1 MSPLPPIEQPPH
13 EPEGHKQPVWPW
25 ETESKKPVEKEE
37 NKKDKKEPK
46 KEKEDKPKHEKTTQ
60 EKEPQKTP
68 EEKRSG
74 LIEQALELVAKH
86 EEEPI
91 PRDAPTLARV
101 MIAHRVVHLYEQLQH
116 PDQLPEDTSIE
127 TIEATLDYIVQL
139 DDKFNDP
146 SIETTPEIEASYHE
160 ILELAEATLRE
171 EPHLEKVVAD
181 INNDPNDTAQQR
193 REPDSNFSTNPRQK
207 VDNNEQKPDPIQEE
221 FDRRKTALNNTLA
234 PLAAATALI
243 YSITRLGRKKQK
255 KQQAEAT
262 GSSSDTRGIPQDT
275 VPPSSEFTPPASSS
289 ADQSPAKPSSMPRPE
304 ASFAPGSLPERDQ
317 PLPSREYNPI
327 SPRRHS
333 SAPVA
338 AAAIATTLAV
348 SRSPERKQTPT
359 PTSPNYTAP
368 LTETFT
374 GQQHPETPAPERIT
388 GSDRKIEHMPL
399 LQLLSMAEGI
409 PLGHGRYLRQEFEA
423 GKIDK
428 DGLIKILKARSKGR
442 DYQWE
447 FREQAAQFAALKATS
462 PEFLHNNQATND
474 RTTPASPVDAVAK
487 PTSEER
493 SAFNEE
499 KPSSQ
504 PISLAP
510 PRGDH
515 PLLPKFAGRIQPKP
529 RTAQRIAVITAVAIG
544 GLIGVSLLTG
554 AIFAW
559 LS

>member
-13 EPEGHKQPVWPW
+13 SPEGHKQPTWPW
-25 ETESKKPVEKEE
+25 EIESKKPVEKEE
-37 NKKDKKEPK
+37 NKKDKQEPK
-46 KEKEDKPKHEKTTQ
+46 KEEDKPKREKVTE
-60 EKEPQKTP
+60 EKEPKKTP

-101 MIAHRVVHLYEQLQH
+101 MLAHRVVHLYEQLQH
-116 PDQLPEDTSIE
+116 PDQLPEDISIE
-127 TIEATLDYIVQL
+127 AIEATLDYIVQL

-146 SIETTPEIEASYHE
+146 FIETTPEIEASYHE

-181 INNDPNDTAQQR
+181 INNDVNDTVQPR
-193 REPDSNFSTNPRQK
+193 RESNSNFSTNPRQK
-207 VDNNEQKPDPIQEE
+207 ADNSQQKPDLIQEE
-221 FDRRKTALNNTLA
+221 FDRRKTALNNTFA

-243 YSITRLGRKKQK
+243 YSITHLGRKKQK
-255 KQQAEAT
+255 KQQTEAI
-262 GSSSDTRGIPQDT
+262 GSTSDTQSVSQDT
-275 VPPSSEFTPPASSS
+275 TSPSNEFTPSSS
-289 ADQSPAKPSSMPRPE
+289 ADHSSIHPSSAPRPE
-304 ASFAPGSLPERDQ
+304 TPFAPSSPPERARSLPA
-317 PLPSREYNPI
+317 REYNPI
-327 SPRRHS
+327 PPRHRPS
-333 SAPVA
+333 TPVA
-338 AAAIATTLAV
+338 AAAIATTLAI
-348 SRSPERKQTPT
+348 SRSPERKQAPT

-368 LTETFT
+368 LTEAFS
-374 GQQHPETPAPERIT
+374 GQHPETPASERISS
-388 GSDRKIEHMPL
+388 SDRKIEHMPL
-399 LQLLSMAEGI
+399 LQLLHMAEGI

-423 GKIDK
+423 GNIDK

-447 FREQAAQFAALKATS
+447 FREQAAQFATLKATS
-462 PEFLHNNQATND
+462 PEFLYNNQATND
-474 RTTPASPVDAVAK
+474 RTAPASPSEAK
-487 PTSEER
+487 TTSEER
-493 SAFNEE
+493 IVSNEE

-510 PRGDH
+510 PRGNH

-529 RTAQRIAVITAVAIG
+529 RTAQRIAVITALAIG
-544 GLIGVSLLTG
+544 GLIGVSLLAV

-559 LS
+559 LD